1 MSNSLST
8 RNEGLNPGHSLNF
21 MDLDSINSTAK
32 TLWVYS
38 TSMSRTTHTA
48 SDIHIMSEDSFG
60 NYLFYREEKE
70 KKHAVD
76 YLTDVGHIITGKVK
90 SENQNLENQ
99 CL

>member
-1 MSNSLST
+1 
-8 RNEGLNPGHSLNF
+8 

-48 SDIHIMSEDSFG
+48 SDIRIMSEDSFG
-60 NYLFYREEKE
+60 NYLFYREGKE